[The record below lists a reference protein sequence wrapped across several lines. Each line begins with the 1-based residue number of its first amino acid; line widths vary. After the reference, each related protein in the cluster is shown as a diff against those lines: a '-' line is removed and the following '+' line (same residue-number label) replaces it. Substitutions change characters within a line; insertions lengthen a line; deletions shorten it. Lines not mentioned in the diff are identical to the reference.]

1 MYLKKIISNGFKSFA
16 DKITITLDKTHITGI
31 VGPNGSGKSNVIDAV
46 RWVMGEQNA
55 KMLRGEKAT
64 DIIFAGSE
72 KRKPLGMAEV
82 SLVFDN
88 NEGSPFCPP
97 EYRHEPEI
105 TLTRRLY
112 IDGQREY
119 FINRK
124 QCRLKD
130 IVSFF
135 TSTGLGGRSYSM
147 IQQGQVDRILQAKPE
162 QIREILEEAA
172 GISIFKQRRNEARK
186 KLEKTQ
192 VNLSRIEDIVAE
204 IDRQMETLK
213 EQVEKAE
220 KWQGLTADLRHKELS
235 LFGHNHLLFKQKEQ
249 EIRTE
254 IEENTLKEVA
264 CVEQISVF
272 EEKYD
277 ELKQVLS
284 DSDPE
289 LNALAEEITVLREKI
304 ASSEASL
311 LSVDQLLEN
320 GDNQLAAFDADLKEE
335 QESLERSEQ
344 ELTAVSDRLSDAE
357 KELEDIDITLESL
370 NESFELSQE
379 ESLVYNNKINDLG
392 EELRNLERFLEN
404 NKIRREAIEKDYSRS
419 SKIMHEHTEKLL
431 NLEEEYSHAQIIVEG
446 MSIKRGHHRK
456 GLEKETEEKNKLE
469 VSIKQRSEKI
479 KQEKEKHDK
488 LKGKYLEA
496 KARLSSLIEID
507 KNSEDV
513 LGIIKK
519 LRSEDQLDTSLPLLT
534 DYIGFAPSFN
544 TLPPPVKSSFE
555 RWAEKLLVQ
564 NTEHLGVVCKTLNE
578 KKVGGVAAYILEP
591 TADATGFE
599 DLAASYGLISLS
611 QHLLIEE
618 ELTGLSSCLNTL
630 FYYDREEIPL
640 DLSQQIP
647 NGVTIFTSSGLAFSS
662 NRDIVIGASSEQGA
676 LSRKETIE
684 KLRQDVDSL
693 AHKLGLWEEKISGL
707 ENKSNEEAETLSQL
721 DKTIFQKNQ
730 DLLELTSELKTK
742 EIQLLHLK
750 EQIGVSKKEYASL
763 EEACD
768 QYGSE
773 LEELNSS
780 DLALS
785 QEFDQT
791 KLSLEDARLD
801 ADNLKDQAAEMG
813 RQLEQKKIEHAS
825 VKSMAHTLK
834 EHYERDQLQVA
845 QLSEKLKKKEEER
858 IVLKTKIDES
868 LSRQN
873 ELTQDIEGYIYRR
886 EELEE
891 KLNVK
896 KETNAG
902 LLEELQV
909 IENRLKE
916 ARDLSSK
923 AQKSVS
929 EKGLELERVR
939 LGIEGALAQ
948 AQEKYHIDLKDYD
961 FEVIEDFD
969 ASSET
974 RKVSALR
981 NKIESMGLINMM
993 AIDEYKELTERHE
1006 FMSAQKNE
1014 VVSSV
1019 NLLEL
1024 AIEEI
1029 EEKSQNKFMD
1039 TFTTLNR
1046 EFSELFPILF
1056 PRGEAQITLTD
1067 ADNPLEAG
1075 VEIMVRLPG
1084 KNRQNMRLFSG
1095 GEKALTAIALIFAL
1109 LKSKPTPF
1117 CFLDEVDAPLDETNV
1132 SRYNNVLNALADKFQ
1147 FIVITH
1153 RRRTMEVLD
1162 TLYGVTMQE
1171 PGVSKVVGVDMSK
1184 ALPSHLQKAFK
1195 EEKRQGASA
1204 Y

>member
-1 MYLKKIISNGFKSFA
+1 MYLKKIVSNGFKSFA

-130 IVSFF
+130 IISFF

-204 IDRQMETLK
+204 IDRQMDTLK

-220 KWQGLTADLRHKELS
+220 KWQGFTQDLRQKELS
-235 LFGHNHLLFKQKEQ
+235 LFAHNHLHFKHKEQ

-277 ELKQVLS
+277 ELKQILS

-289 LNALAEEITVLREKI
+289 LNALSEEITVLREKI

-320 GDNQLAAFDADLKEE
+320 GDNQLTAFDSNLLEE
-335 QESLERSEQ
+335 QKNVLRSEQ
-344 ELTAVSDRLSDAE
+344 ELQAVSERLEGAE
-357 KELEDIDITLESL
+357 KELEDIDISLESL

-379 ESLVYNNKINDLG
+379 ESLVYNNKINELS

-404 NKIRREAIEKDYSRS
+404 NKIRRETIEKDFSRS

-431 NLEEEYSHAQIIVEG
+431 NLEEEYSHAQILVDG

-456 GLEKETEEKNKLE
+456 GLEKEADDKNKLE
-469 VSIKQRSEKI
+469 LSIKQRGEKL
-479 KQEKEKHDK
+479 KFEKEKHEK
-488 LKGKYLEA
+488 LKIKFLEA
-496 KARLSSLIEID
+496 KARLNSLKEID
-507 KNSEDV
+507 KNSEDI

-519 LRSEDQLDTSLPLLT
+519 IRSENQLEELFTLLT
-534 DYIGFAPSFN
+534 DYIGFSPTFA
-544 TLPPPVKSSFE
+544 TLPLPVKSSFE
-555 RWAEKLLVQ
+555 KWAEKLIVQ
-564 NTEHLGVVCKTLNE
+564 DEQQLADISQVLAE
-578 KKVGGVAAYILEP
+578 KKAGGIGAYILNAE
-591 TADATGFE
+591 TEHNSLTDFAKAF
-599 DLAASYGLISLS
+599 GLTPLS
-611 QHLLIEE
+611 QHLIVDE
-618 ELTGLSSCLNTL
+618 SMANIDSCLNTL
-630 FYYDREEIPL
+630 YYYDAEEIPANL
-640 DLSQQIP
+640 NSQIP
-647 NGVTIFTSSGLAFSS
+647 DGITIFTSSGIAFSS
-662 NRDIVIGASSEQGA
+662 KRDIVIGASSEHGA

-693 AHKLGLWEEKISGL
+693 AHKLGLWEEKIAGL
-707 ENKSNEEAETLSQL
+707 ENKNNEETDMLASL
-721 DKTIFQKNQ
+721 DKAIFEKNQ
-730 DLLELTSELKTK
+730 ILLELTSELKTK

-750 EQIGVSKKEYASL
+750 EQIDVSKKEYTNL

-791 KLSLEDARLD
+791 KLNLEDAHLD
-801 ADNLKDQAAEMG
+801 ADNLKDQTAEVG
-813 RQLEQKKIEHAS
+813 RQLEQKKIDHAS

-834 EHYERDQLQVA
+834 EHYERDQIQVS
-845 QLSEKLKKKEEER
+845 QLSEKLNKKEEER
-858 IVLKTKIDES
+858 VILKTKIDES
-868 LSRQN
+868 LSRQK
-873 ELTQDIEGYIYRR
+873 ELTQDIEDYIYRR

-891 KLNVK
+891 RLNIK

-902 LLEELQV
+902 LIEELQV

-929 EKGLELERVR
+929 EKGLELERVS

-948 AQEKYHIDLKDYD
+948 ANEKYHVDLREYD
-961 FEVIEDFD
+961 FEKIEGFD

-974 RKVSALR
+974 RKVGSLR
-981 NKIESMGLINMM
+981 SKIESMGLINMM
-993 AIDEYKELTERHE
+993 AIDEYKELTDRHD

-1029 EEKSQNKFMD
+1029 EEKSQSKFMD
-1039 TFTTLNR
+1039 TFTTLNK

-1184 ALPSHLQKAFK
+1184 ALPSHLQKSFK
-1195 EEKRQGASA
+1195 EEKRQGAST

>member
-1 MYLKKIISNGFKSFA
+1 MFLKKIVSNGFKSFA

-220 KWQGLTADLRHKELS
+220 KWQGLTQELRQKELG
-235 LFGHNHLLFKQKEQ
+235 LFAHNHLHFKHKEQ

-277 ELKQVLS
+277 ELKQTLS

-289 LNALAEEITVLREKI
+289 LNALSEEITVLREKI

-320 GDNQLAAFDADLKEE
+320 GDSQLATFDSDLQEE
-335 QESLERSEQ
+335 QNSLLRSEE
-344 ELTAVSDRLSDAE
+344 ELTAIRERLDGAE

-404 NKIRREAIEKDYSRS
+404 NKIRRETIEKDYSRS
-419 SKIMHEHTEKLL
+419 SKVMHEHTEKLL
-431 NLEEEYSHAQIIVEG
+431 TLEEEYSHAQIIVEG

-456 GLEKETEEKNKLE
+456 GLEKEAEEKNKLE
-469 VSIKQRSEKI
+469 LSIKQRSEKI
-479 KQEKEKHDK
+479 KHEKEKHEK
-488 LKGKYLEA
+488 LKTKFLEA
-496 KARLSSLIEID
+496 KAHLNSLIEID
-507 KNSEDV
+507 KNSEDT

-519 LRSEDQLDTSLPLLT
+519 LRSEEELENSFQLLT
-534 DYIGFAPSFN
+534 DYIGFSPTFSL
-544 TLPPPVKSSFE
+544 LPQPVKASFE

-564 NTEHLGVVCKTLNE
+564 NEEHLQSISKVLAE
-578 KKVGGVAAYILEP
+578 KKVGGIGAYILTEKEVP
-591 TADATGFE
+591 DSQFIATY
-599 DLAASYGLISLS
+599 DLSPLSEHLIVDDS
-611 QHLLIEE
+611 ID
-618 ELTGLSSCLNTL
+618 GLSSCLNTL
-630 FYYDREEIPL
+630 YYYDGEELPPELGSLIPE
-640 DLSQQIP
+640 
-647 NGVTIFTSSGLAFSS
+647 GMTIFTPLGIALSSS
-662 NRDIVIGASSEQGA
+662 RDIVIGASSEQGA

-693 AHKLGLWEEKISGL
+693 AHKLGLWDEKITGL
-707 ENKSNEEAETLSQL
+707 EGKNEEEADNLTKL

-773 LEELNSS
+773 LEELNNS
-780 DLALS
+780 DLALT

-791 KLSLEDARLD
+791 KLSLEDAKLD
-801 ADNLKDQAAEMG
+801 ADNLKDQAAEMS

-834 EHYERDQLQVA
+834 EHYERDQLQVV

-858 IVLKTKIDES
+858 VILKAKIDES
-868 LSRQN
+868 LTRQK
-873 ELTQDIEGYIYRR
+873 ELTEDIEGFIYRR

-891 KLNVK
+891 RLNVK

-916 ARDLSSK
+916 ARDLSAK

-939 LGIEGALAQ
+939 LGIEGAQAQ
-948 AQEKYHIDLKDYD
+948 AKEKYHIDLKEYT
-961 FEVIEDFD
+961 FEVIEGFD

-974 RKVSALR
+974 RKVGSLR
-981 NKIESMGLINMM
+981 SKIESMGLINMM
-993 AIDEYKELTERHE
+993 AIDEYRELTERHD

-1014 VVSSV
+1014 VISSV

-1184 ALPSHLQKAFK
+1184 ALPNHLQKAFK

>member
-1 MYLKKIISNGFKSFA
+1 MFLKKIVSNGFKSFA

-130 IVSFF
+130 IISFF

-204 IDRQMETLK
+204 IERQMETLK

-220 KWQGLTADLRHKELS
+220 KWQGLTGELRQKELN
-235 LFGHNHLLFKQKEQ
+235 LFAHNHLHFKQKEQ
-249 EIRTE
+249 EIRKE

-277 ELKQVLS
+277 ELKQILS

-289 LNALAEEITVLREKI
+289 LNALSEEITVLREKI

-311 LSVDQLLEN
+311 LSVEQLLEN
-320 GDNQLAAFDADLKEE
+320 GDSQLSSFDSDLMEE
-335 QESLERSEQ
+335 QNNLRRSEQ
-344 ELTAVSDRLSDAE
+344 ELAAVSERLNDAE

-404 NKIRREAIEKDYSRS
+404 NKIRREAIEKDFSRS

-431 NLEEEYSHAQIIVEG
+431 GLEEEYSHAQIIVEG

-456 GLEKETEEKNKLE
+456 GLEKEADEKNKLE
-469 VSIKQRSEKI
+469 LSIKQRNEKI
-479 KQEKEKHDK
+479 KFEKEKHEK
-488 LKGKYLEA
+488 LKSRYLET
-496 KARLSSLIEID
+496 KARLTSLKEID

-513 LGIIKK
+513 LGTIKK
-519 LRSEDQLDTSLPLLT
+519 IRSENNLQELFVLLT
-534 DYIGFAPSFN
+534 DYIGFSPTFAN
-544 TLPPPVKSSFE
+544 LPRLVKSSFE

-564 NTEHLGVVCKTLNE
+564 NEEKLSEITKILTE
-578 KKVGGVAAYILEP
+578 KKVGGIAAYIL
-591 TADATGFE
+591 DASTDLSSLVGFAE
-599 DLAASYGLISLS
+599 SYGLTPLS
-611 QHLLIEE
+611 QHLIVDENLENINYCLDTLYYYEGE
-618 ELTGLSSCLNTL
+618 NIPPDISSI
-630 FYYDREEIPL
+630 IPE
-640 DLSQQIP
+640 
-647 NGVTIFTSSGLAFSS
+647 GMTIFTSSGIAFSS

-707 ENKSNEEAETLSQL
+707 ENKNNEETETLARL
-721 DKTIFQKNQ
+721 DKTIFEKNQ
-730 DLLELTSELKTK
+730 GLLELTSELKTK

-750 EQIGVSKKEYASL
+750 EQIGVSKKEYANL

-773 LEELNSS
+773 LEELNNS

-801 ADNLKDQAAEMG
+801 ADNLKDQASEVG

-834 EHYERDQLQVA
+834 EHYERDQLQVS

-858 IVLKTKIDES
+858 ITLKAKIDES
-868 LSRQN
+868 LSRQK
-873 ELTQDIEGYIYRR
+873 ELTQDIEDYIYRR

-891 KLNVK
+891 RLNVK

-916 ARDLSSK
+916 ARDLGSK

-929 EKGLELERVR
+929 EKGLELERVS
-939 LGIEGALAQ
+939 LGIEGALTQ
-948 AQEKYHIDLKDYD
+948 ANEKYHVDLREYE
-961 FEVIEDFD
+961 FEVIETFD
-969 ASSET
+969 ANAET
-974 RKVSALR
+974 RKVGSLR
-981 NKIESMGLINMM
+981 SKIESMGLINMM
-993 AIDEYKELTERHE
+993 AIDEYKELTERHD

-1014 VVSSV
+1014 VISSV

>member
-105 TLTRRLY
+105 TLSRRLY

-192 VNLSRIEDIVAE
+192 VNLSRIEDIIAE
-204 IDRQMETLK
+204 LDRQMETLK

-220 KWQGLTADLRHKELS
+220 KWQGLTQELRNKELS
-235 LFGHNHLLFKQKEQ
+235 LFAHNHLHFKQKEQ
-249 EIRTE
+249 EIRSE

-335 QESLERSEQ
+335 QTSLQRSEE
-344 ELTAVSDRLSDAE
+344 ELAAVSQRLEGAE
-357 KELEDIDITLESL
+357 KELEDIEATVESL

-404 NKIRREAIEKDYSRS
+404 NKIRRETIEKDYSRS

-431 NLEEEYSHAQIIVEG
+431 SLEEDFSRAQIIVEG

-469 VSIKQRSEKI
+469 IAIKQRSEKI
-479 KQEKEKHDK
+479 KSEKEKHEK
-488 LKGKYLEA
+488 QKSKFFEA
-496 KARLSSLIEID
+496 KAKLNSLIEID

-513 LGIIKK
+513 LGAVKK
-519 LRSEDQLDTSLPLLT
+519 IRSKDQLEALLPLLT
-534 DYIGFAPSFN
+534 DYIGFSPTFN
-544 TLPPPVKSSFE
+544 TLPGPVKASFE
-555 RWAEKLLVQ
+555 KWAEKILVPDEQ
-564 NTEHLGVVCKTLNE
+564 HLAKVTQILTE
-578 KKVGGVAAYILEP
+578 KKVGGIAAYILKTNIDFNEMIEF
-591 TADATGFE
+591 AE
-599 DLAASYGLISLS
+599 SYGLVPLT
-611 QHLLIEE
+611 QHLMVDEAIPDIYN
-618 ELTGLSSCLNTL
+618 CLKTL
-630 FYYDREEIPL
+630 FYSEGD
-640 DLSQQIP
+640 QIP
-647 NGVTIFTSSGLAFSS
+647 EDISERAPPGLTIFTASGLAYSS
-662 NRDIVIGASSEQGA
+662 RRDIVIGASGEQGA

-693 AHKLGLWEEKISGL
+693 AHKLGLWEEKIANLEHKNNEDTENLSGI
-707 ENKSNEEAETLSQL
+707 

-742 EIQLLHLK
+742 ELQLVHLK
-750 EQIGVSKKEYASL
+750 EQIDTSKKEYTSL

-768 QYGSE
+768 QFGSE
-773 LEELNSS
+773 LEDLKNS
-780 DLALS
+780 DLALA

-825 VKSMAHTLK
+825 VKSMAQTLK
-834 EHYERDQLQVA
+834 EHFDRDQLQVK
-845 QLSEKLKKKEEER
+845 QLSEKLGKKEEER
-858 IVLKTKIDES
+858 VSLKTKIDES
-868 LSRQN
+868 INRQQ
-873 ELTQDIEGYIYRR
+873 ELTQDIEDYIYRR

-891 KLNVK
+891 QLNLK
-896 KETNAG
+896 KETNSG

-948 AQEKYHIDLKDYD
+948 AKEKYHIDLGDYN
-961 FEVIEDFD
+961 FELIENFD

-974 RKVSALR
+974 RKVGALR
-981 NKIESMGLINMM
+981 SKIESMGLINMM
-993 AIDEYKELTERHE
+993 AIDEYKELTERHD

-1014 VVSSV
+1014 VISSV

-1029 EEKSQNKFMD
+1029 EETSQNKFMD
-1039 TFTTLNR
+1039 TFTTLNK

-1067 ADNPLEAG
+1067 SESPLEAG

-1184 ALPSHLQKAFK
+1184 ALPAHLQKAFK